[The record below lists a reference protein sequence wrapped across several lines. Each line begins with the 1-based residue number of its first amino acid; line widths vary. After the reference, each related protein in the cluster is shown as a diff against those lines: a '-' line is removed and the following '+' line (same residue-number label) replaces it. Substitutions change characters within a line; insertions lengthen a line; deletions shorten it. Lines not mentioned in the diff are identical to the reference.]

1 MAMLGSTVKQPNEI
15 ESYSVVYEDDLEPTD
30 SILLEEIS
38 ISSATG
44 ADLPV
49 IDTSGVFEQR
59 VRMFISGGVDG
70 QSYKVTVRVRTDTGR
85 VLEDE
90 FRLRIKDF

>member
-1 MAMLGSTVKQPNEI
+1 MAMLGTAVKQPNEI
-15 ESYSVVYEDDLEPTD
+15 ESYSVEYSEDLGPTD
-30 SILLEEIS
+30 SIILEDIT
-38 ISSATG
+38 ISSTTDAV
-44 ADLPV
+44 LPV
-49 IDTSGVFEQR
+49 VDTSGVIDQR
-59 VRMFISGGVDG
+59 VRMFISGGIDG